1 LIKDDKGSREI
12 PFHLKRFLVKH
23 TDNADAR

>member
-1 LIKDDKGSREI
+1 LISDSKGSREI
-12 PFHLKRFLVKH
+12 PFHIKRFLVKH